1 MRIGLDI
8 ATLSL
13 KNHVDIIVL
22 ITGDSDFVPALKL
35 ARREGKQT
43 ILYCLGNAITDEV
56 REHCDL
62 CFLEDKNKLL
72 PDLMD
77 NTI

>member
-13 KNHVDIIVL
+13 KDHVDIIVL
-22 ITGDSDFVPALKL
+22 VTGDSDFVPALKL

-43 ILYCLGNAITDEV
+43 ILYCLGHTITEAV

-62 CFLEDKNKLL
+62 CFMEAKSQLL
-72 PDLMD
+72 PDL
-77 NTI
+77 IA